1 MQKPLPVLSSG
12 EFMLSSS
19 EECRTEL
26 SCPDSFSALFFSI
39 YGKQNCKERPKGQTF
54 QVLIPKYVSPTHISC
69 PLHVMTCL
77 CQQGRL
83 PSCVA
88 AAPVFN
94 NNQLMIFNGYLVVY
108 ITSTAQAGVI
118 KVSADLLQK
127 QLHDKMNVATCAC
140 A

>member
-1 MQKPLPVLSSG
+1 M
-12 EFMLSSS
+12 
-19 EECRTEL
+19 
-26 SCPDSFSALFFSI
+26 
-39 YGKQNCKERPKGQTF
+39 YGKKNCKGRPKGQIF
-54 QVLIPKYVSPTHISC
+54 QVLIPEYVAPTDISC

-94 NNQLMIFNGYLVVY
+94 NNQLMIFKGYLVVY
-108 ITSTAQAGVI
+108 ITSTTQAGVI

-127 QLHDKMNVATCAC
+127 QLCDKMNVATSAC
-140 A
+140 G

>member
-1 MQKPLPVLSSG
+1 MSSCFPLQRNAEQNYLALTASQLFSFLYMESKPARKDPKDRH
-12 EFMLSSS
+12 FR
-19 EECRTEL
+19 C
-26 SCPDSFSALFFSI
+26 LFPSMFLLH
-39 YGKQNCKERPKGQTF
+39 TF
-54 QVLIPKYVSPTHISC
+54 SC